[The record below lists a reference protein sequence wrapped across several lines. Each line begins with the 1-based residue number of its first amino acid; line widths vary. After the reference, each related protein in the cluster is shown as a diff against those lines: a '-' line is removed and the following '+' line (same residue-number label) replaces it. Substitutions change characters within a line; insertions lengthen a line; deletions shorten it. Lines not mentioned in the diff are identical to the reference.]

1 MGGSDFTYEELNTEL
16 GRCVE
21 SARKLANDFFVLAT
35 KCVVASN
42 VPDDFVRNWYFL
54 HFLEKDC

>member
-42 VPDDFVRNWYFL
+42 VPDDFVRN
-54 HFLEKDC
+54 